1 MFLVC
6 RQINEMKQEEY
17 QKKIALKIMLLDVG
31 NHTSSVSAYIRIQ
44 VTDISVK
51 CNMIIVGHFK

>member
-1 MFLVC
+1 
-6 RQINEMKQEEY
+6 MKQEEY